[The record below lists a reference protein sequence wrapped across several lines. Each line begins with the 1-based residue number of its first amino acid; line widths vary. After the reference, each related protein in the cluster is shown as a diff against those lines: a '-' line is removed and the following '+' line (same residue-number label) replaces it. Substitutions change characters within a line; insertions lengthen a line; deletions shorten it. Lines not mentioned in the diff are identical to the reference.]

1 MWSAAAASHV
11 NDIQVHIPFEMHNCF
26 VAFRG
31 VGQAK
36 RQKDGLGILSSG
48 QGKARQSER
57 VFTHAVHLKL
67 NRIAH
72 SMPCLCTVYPL
83 YIKSSAL
90 SNRTRTMSYRLFCGR
105 QRRREREIDPKQHI
119 AELYM
124 EISLGNFPK
133 SGQNV
138 YLREMSNFVI
148 EKMVLLLLLAA
159 AAVASL
165 QQCPFRNSPKIVYQ
179 SDIIC

>member
-1 MWSAAAASHV
+1 MRNAATHKIDWTSCHVMWSAAAASHV

-105 QRRREREIDPKQHI
+105 QRRRERDRSEI
-119 AELYM
+119 AYSRTLYGDL
-124 EISLGNFPK
+124 IRQFS
-133 SGQNV
+133 
-138 YLREMSNFVI
+138 
-148 EKMVLLLLLAA
+148 
-159 AAVASL
+159 
-165 QQCPFRNSPKIVYQ
+165 
-179 SDIIC
+179 